1 MCNYSS
7 IKYFNYFNNFM
18 DKAKIKQIAEKHARK
33 INDLRAK
40 QSKLVKEFFNIVDKE
55 KIEKIRKEINKNN

>member
-1 MCNYSS
+1 
-7 IKYFNYFNNFM
+7 M